1 MRVVTVS
8 VGYTRTFNLGDYN
21 SAKFEVA
28 FSAELDEGED
38 PQQAHAALWALARE
52 AMRAQSLPVVA
63 KRNAEVE
70 KIRAS
75 VPELQGAN

>member
-1 MRVVTVS
+1 MRITTVS
-8 VGYTRTFNLGDYN
+8 VGYARTFNLGDYN

-28 FSAELDEGED
+28 FSAELEEGED
-38 PQQAHAALWALARE
+38 ATEAHAQLWALARD
-52 AMRAQSLPVVA
+52 AMKAQSLPVVA

-75 VPELQGAN
+75 VPELQGAH

>member
-1 MRVVTVS
+1 VVRAYS
-8 VGYTRTFNLGDYN
+8 PARP
-21 SAKFEVA
+21 A
-28 FSAELDEGED
+28 GED
-38 PQQAHAALWALARE
+38 ATEAHAALWALARE

>member
-1 MRVVTVS
+1 MRVLTVS
-8 VGYTRTFNLGDYN
+8 VGYARTFNLGDYN

-28 FSAELDEGED
+28 FSAEVDEGED
-38 PQQAHAALWALARE
+38 ATEAHAALWAMARD

-75 VPELQGAN
+75 VPELQGAS